1 MTADSGTTVLFTSF
15 TRPFKVPFPQR
26 AFGFVYKAV
35 RQGSQAATNPSEPE
49 SDSRMMMPF
58 HTPLQSLFLLADEQT
73 AVRTENADFLMS
85 TWQMVK
91 QNLSSTDA
99 MLNMLKGFGPPMVQA
114 ILVFVI
120 GRIVARV
127 ISGMIVRATKK
138 ARVDETL
145 GRFLGNLAY
154 IIMLTAVC
162 ISALGQL
169 GVNTT
174 SLSAGLAA
182 AGFAIGMALQG
193 SLGNVASGVLLV
205 FLKPFRVGDVIDVG
219 GILGRVVEVQIFNTI
234 LLTPDNVRIIL
245 PNSTITGGTIR
256 NLSAEPIRRVDLIIS
271 CSYNDDL
278 RAVRLYLEDV
288 LRSDSRILLDP
299 MPIVAVSELAE
310 SGVNFVVRPWVSGAN
325 YHAVKFDL
333 TERIK
338 LGFDERGFTIPF
350 PSRDVFVHH
359 LGTNLSI
366 ADVGGAAAAAAA

>member
-1 MTADSGTTVLFTSF
+1 
-15 TRPFKVPFPQR
+15 
-26 AFGFVYKAV
+26 
-35 RQGSQAATNPSEPE
+35 
-49 SDSRMMMPF
+49 MMPF

-73 AVRTENADFLMS
+73 SVPTENADFLMS

-120 GRIVARV
+120 GRMVARV